1 MAGIGAKPSCS
12 ACIRPMNTHQSSRPE
27 TEASLPEATA
37 SLSQTRARRPLG
49 RYAEA
54 VICVAIAAL
63 IGAFVV
69 GALGREGPIGAWL
82 PIGVSVAAL
91 AGCVIR
97 AITVADDRGAWA
109 MFATAIG
116 VWTLGSI
123 YFELAVRGLDLG
135 PDPTLAD
142 ACHVAFYPLCYL
154 GMVQL
159 VRRRVTRFASAL
171 WLDGLIGALAVG
183 SVAAGI
189 VLPPALDEP
198 GDGLASLVLRLVFP
212 LGDMLLLA
220 FVAGVMALNGWRP
233 GRAWGV
239 FGAAFGTLA
248 IAHALDLS
256 QTATGIAASG
266 IIELMWPIGIGLLA
280 LAAWHSS
287 DLRPQIGLEGWS
299 LLVAPTLF
307 GWVTV
312 ALVGYG
318 NFARLGPIGLT
329 LAGLTLLV
337 IMLRAALTFRENSA
351 IARELR
357 DGIAQS
363 THDALTGLPNHRTFH
378 EALGREVSLA
388 RRHQRELSVVVIDI
402 DDFRAVNQSHGHQAG
417 DAVLTEVAERIAAT
431 LRSEDVLARVGGE
444 EFACLLPSTGGQ
456 AAWRAAERARQAI
469 EAAPFDGVGEVTISA
484 GVCDLSLTDDEDELL
499 RLADGALYWAKSH
512 GRNVV
517 YRYSPDV
524 MDVLSAEDRADLA
537 ERSRTL
543 SAITALARAVDAKDA
558 TTQRHSER
566 VGTVAAAIAG
576 LLGWTNERCAKVHEA
591 GLVHDVGKIG
601 VPDSI
606 LRKTTPLTRAEAEVM
621 KTHAALGARIV
632 HDVLSPEQSLWVLH
646 HHERWDGRGYPR
658 GVAGESIPEGAQ
670 ILAVADA
677 WDAMTANRHYRASLA
692 VDDVLEVFRVG
703 RGSQWSPRAVDALM
717 ELWSTGQLNPI
728 AAVIQRPTPTTSR
741 PRDARERVDDH
752 VVIDAEDGSPV
763 ALEV

>member
-1 MAGIGAKPSCS
+1 MIPEHS
-12 ACIRPMNTHQSSRPE
+12 AR
-27 TEASLPEATA
+27 
-37 SLSQTRARRPLG
+37 TRLG
-49 RYAEA
+49 TYAEA
-54 VICVAIAAL
+54 MICIAIALL
-63 IGAFVV
+63 IGAFVL
-69 GALGREGPIGAWL
+69 GSLGRPGGGIAAWL
-82 PIGVSVAAL
+82 PIGVSLSAL

-97 AITVADDRGAWA
+97 AIALPDDRGAWG

-189 VLPPALDEP
+189 VLPPSLDEP
-198 GDGLASLVLRLVFP
+198 GDGLAGLVLQLVFP

-233 GRAWGV
+233 GRAWVV
-239 FGAAFGTLA
+239 FGAAFGILA
-248 IAHALDLS
+248 FAHALELS
-256 QTATGIAASG
+256 HTATGGPTSG
-266 IIELMWPIGIGLLA
+266 VIELMWPLGIGLLA
-280 LAAWHSS
+280 LAAWHPS
-287 DLRPQIGLEGWS
+287 DLRPQIRLDGWS

-307 GWVTV
+307 GWITV

-318 NFARLGPIGLT
+318 NFERLGPAGLA

-337 IMLRAALTFRENSA
+337 IMIRAALTFRENAA

-357 DGIAQS
+357 DDIAQS
-363 THDALTGLPNHRTFH
+363 SRDALTGLPNHRAFH
-378 EALGREVSLA
+378 EALRREVSHA
-388 RRHQRELSVVVIDI
+388 RRHRRELSVVVIDI
-402 DDFRAVNQSHGHQAG
+402 DDFRSVNQAHGHQVG
-417 DAVLTEVAERIAAT
+417 DAVLTEVAARIAET
-431 LRSEDVLARVGGE
+431 LRSEDVLARTGGE

-469 EAAPFDGVGEVTISA
+469 EGMPFADVGEVTISA
-484 GVCDLSLTDDEDELL
+484 GVCDLSLADDEDALI
-499 RLADGALYWAKSH
+499 RQADGALYWAKSH

-517 YRYSPDV
+517 YRYSPEV
-524 MDVLSAEDRADLA
+524 MDVLSAEDRAEQA

-543 SAITALARAVDAKDA
+543 SAITALARAVDAKDP

-566 VGTVAAAIAG
+566 VGAAAAAIAG
-576 LLGWTNERCAKVHEA
+576 LLGWTPERRAKLHEA

-606 LRKTTPLTRAEAEVM
+606 LRTTAPLTPAEAEVM

-646 HHERWDGRGYPR
+646 HHERWDGGGYPR

-677 WDAMTANRHYRASLA
+677 WDAMTANRHYRKSLA
-692 VDDVLEVFRVG
+692 IDDVLDELRAG

-717 ELWSTGQLNPI
+717 ELWSCGQLIPVDTEANRPDWLASPEQSV
-728 AAVIQRPTPTTSR
+728 AAMRRVTAT
-741 PRDARERVDDH
+741 PRDRP
-752 VVIDAEDGSPV
+752 IPV
-763 ALEV
+763 EV